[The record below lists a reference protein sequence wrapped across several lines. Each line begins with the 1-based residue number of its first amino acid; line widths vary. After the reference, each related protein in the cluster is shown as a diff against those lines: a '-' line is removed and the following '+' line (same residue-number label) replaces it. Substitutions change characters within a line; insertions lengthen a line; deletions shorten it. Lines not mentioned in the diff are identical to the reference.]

1 MKNMNEF
8 FKLAEK
14 EHQRLADLES
24 RYQLQQRELD
34 QVWSMLF
41 STFDLLEMAMNSK
54 VDWSYDQESE
64 TLYPRLEPGAEKL
77 IRSDEK
83 LNLDFLKAQFVANQ
97 LERDLVRAIEFEQQ
111 AQGTSKWTENL
122 RQDIESAEA
131 ILPEQ
136 KALLKEWR
144 KKGITNIEPL
154 RLEK

>member
-1 MKNMNEF
+1 MNEF

-14 EHQRLADLES
+14 EHQQLAELKGK
-24 RYQLQQRELD
+24 YQLQRRELD

-41 STFDLLEMAMNSK
+41 STFDLLELAINSK
-54 VDWSYDQESE
+54 VDWSYDQETE

-77 IRSDEK
+77 IRSEDK
-83 LNLDFLKAQFVANQ
+83 INLDFLKAEFVVNQ
-97 LERDLVRAIEFEQQ
+97 LERDLVRAIEFEEN

-122 RQDIESAEA
+122 RQDIESAQA
-131 ILPEQ
+131 ILPQQ
-136 KALLKEWR
+136 KALLKQWR